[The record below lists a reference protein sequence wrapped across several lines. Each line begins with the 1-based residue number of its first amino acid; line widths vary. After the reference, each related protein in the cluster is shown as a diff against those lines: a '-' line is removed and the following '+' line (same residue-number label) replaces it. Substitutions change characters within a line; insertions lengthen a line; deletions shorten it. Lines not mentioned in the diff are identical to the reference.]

1 MSGVQCEFD
10 SQSISFIRR
19 LELILI
25 ICSYY
30 YYYIIIII
38 IIIIIIVIIIIIIIL
53 LKKKDS
59 IMRYTKLQKMVVT
72 TCDVHKPP

>member
-1 MSGVQCEFD
+1 MAFRLNTGR
-10 SQSISFIRR
+10 SQQWSKA
-19 LELILI
+19 
-25 ICSYY
+25 CSHN
-30 YYYIIIII
+30 
-38 IIIIIIVIIIIIIIL
+38 L

>member
-1 MSGVQCEFD
+1 MILV
-10 SQSISFIRR
+10 SII
-19 LELILI
+19 
-25 ICSYY
+25 
-30 YYYIIIII
+30 
-38 IIIIIIVIIIIIIIL
+38 IIIIIIIL